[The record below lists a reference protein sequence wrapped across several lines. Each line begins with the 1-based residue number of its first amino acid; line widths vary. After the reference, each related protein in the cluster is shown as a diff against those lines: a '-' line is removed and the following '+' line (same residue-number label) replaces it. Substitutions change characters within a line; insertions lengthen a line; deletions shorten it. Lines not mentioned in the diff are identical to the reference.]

1 MDISSAI
8 LQQSFLDNSVLR
20 WLAAAGV
27 AIAICLGALYARHL
41 IRKSYQHYAQTERT
55 GIIKV
60 PLNTIGQTTT
70 FFIFIVAIFA
80 ASTTLE
86 MSKKMDIFVKS
97 ALTIVLFWQIGVW
110 ASTAV
115 LTWIENKRRISEIQ
129 NRAAIGTLGIV
140 DFTLRGVIWVMVLL
154 LTLDNLGVNITSL
167 IAGLGIGGVAV
178 ALAVQN
184 VLGDL
189 LASISI
195 TLDKPFVIGD
205 FVILDNFMGT
215 VEDIGIKST
224 RLHSL
229 SGEQIIMSNV
239 DLLKGRLRNYGRMLE
254 RRVLFELHVPYET
267 SRTKLERV
275 PGIVR
280 AIIEAQPDTRFDR
293 CHFAT
298 FAPSWL
304 DYECVYYVLT
314 PDYNR
319 YMDIQQA
326 INFRIHEAFEREN
339 IDFAY
344 SALNPFPQ
352 RHPGQ

>member
-1 MDISSAI
+1 MD
-8 LQQSFLDNSVLR
+8 LFNELLKQSFLDNSVLG
-20 WLAAAGV
+20 WLGAAGV
-27 AIAICLGALYARHL
+27 AIGIYLGALYGRHL
-41 IRKSYQHYAQTERT
+41 IRSSYQRYAEAEHL
-55 GIIKV
+55 GLIKV

-70 FFIFIVAIFA
+70 FFIFIVAIFS

-86 MSKKMDIFVKS
+86 MSHKMSIFVKS
-97 ALTIVLFWQIGVW
+97 VLTIALFWQIGVW

-115 LTWIENKRRISEIQ
+115 LTWTENKRKLSETQ
-129 NRAAIGTLGIV
+129 NRAAVGTLGIV
-140 DFTLRGVIWVMVLL
+140 DFMLRGLIWVMVLL

-167 IAGLGIGGVAV
+167 IAGLGIGGIAV

-195 TLDKPFVIGD
+195 TMDKPFVIGE
-205 FVILDNFMGT
+205 FVALDNFMGT

-224 RLHSL
+224 RLRSL

-239 DLLKGRLRNYGRMLE
+239 DLLKGRLRNYGRMVE
-254 RRVLFELHVPYET
+254 RRALFTLRVPYEVP
-267 SRTKLERV
+267 RTQLVRI

-280 AIIEAQPDTRFDR
+280 AIIEAQPGTRFDR

-298 FAPSWL
+298 FSPSSL
-304 DYECVYYVLT
+304 DFETVYYVLS

-326 INFRIHEAFEREN
+326 INFGIHEAFEHESIR
-339 IDFAY
+339 FAHQ
-344 SALNPFPQ
+344 AQNPPPHQ
-352 RHPGQ
+352 PSE